1 MKILITEPLDFS
13 NENLKL
19 LKEVAEV
26 KIGPF
31 TRMELIKEIE
41 DMEVLILRLNHF
53 IDREVFLKADN
64 LQYILTPTTGL
75 NHIDLEEAAARNI
88 EIISLIGETEF
99 LATIP
104 STGEHT
110 WALLLSLLRKIPQGF
125 DHVKKGGW
133 ERDQFK
139 AHNLC
144 HYTLGLL
151 GFGRVGKQIAEYAK
165 VFKMPFVFYDI
176 NPELRD
182 HPNACNSLEELL
194 KKIDI
199 LSIHIPLND
208 QNSQFL
214 NGSNL
219 THLKRGTYIV
229 NTSRGE
235 LIDEDYIAE
244 ALKAKELGGY
254 ATDVLANE
262 IIREKR
268 KENPLMK
275 IAATVDN
282 LIITPHIA
290 GATYESM
297 WKTEEFVIRKWLKN
311 LDTSNNTWPKMR

>member
-13 NENLKL
+13 DENLKIL
-19 LKEVAEV
+19 NDVAEV
-26 KIGPF
+26 ISGPF
-31 TRMELIKEIE
+31 TREELEIE
-41 DMEVLILRLNHF
+41 VEDVDVLILRLNHF
-53 IDREVFLKADN
+53 INDEILRKARNLK
-64 LQYILTPTTGL
+64 YILTPTTGL

-88 EIISLIGETEF
+88 EIISLKGETDF

-104 STGEHT
+104 STAEHT

-133 ERDQFK
+133 DRDQFK

-144 HYTLGLL
+144 HYTLGIL

-182 HPNACNSLEELL
+182 HPKACNSLEELL
-194 KKIDI
+194 KNVDI

-214 NGSNL
+214 NASNL
-219 THLKRGTYIV
+219 QHLKSGAYII

-235 LIDEDYIAE
+235 VIDEDYIAGVIRS
-244 ALKAKELGGY
+244 KEIGGY

-262 IIREKR
+262 IISEKR

-275 IAATVDN
+275 IAGTVDN

-297 WKTEEFVIRKWLKN
+297 WKTEEFVIRKWLKH
-311 LDTSNNTWPKMR
+311 LDTSIALGQK